1 MSSAVANGTGSVVA
15 IEECRLILSGERW
28 EFAQA
33 RQDDIDAYWER
44 RLDDNP
50 DFFNG
55 TIYLT
60 RSAKVEGDVFSADL
74 FATDFKNF
82 LYWRENGY
90 GDRTVTDVFGSA
102 LIVSADGAV
111 ILGRQRV
118 GNINSGLA
126 YCPGGLVDARD
137 VAADGYVD
145 IRRSIRRELH
155 EETGLEARD
164 VEDVP
169 GFLLTRLGQQIS
181 IAAEF
186 RSALAGDVLRERIL
200 DYLSADPRSELVD
213 VDIVSS
219 LDATRSLAMPDFMH
233 PLLTAYFGGV
243 RSGGGS

>member
-1 MSSAVANGTGSVVA
+1 MSGAEVNGTGSVVA
-15 IEECRLILSGERW
+15 VDECQLVLSEGGWDYAEAHA
-28 EFAQA
+28 E
-33 RQDDIDAYWER
+33 DINAYWER

-60 RSAKVEGDVFSADL
+60 RSAKLDGDVFSARL
-74 FATDFKNF
+74 FATDFKSF

-111 ILGRQRV
+111 ILGRQRA
-118 GNINSGLA
+118 GHINSGLA

-137 VAADGYVD
+137 VLADGFVD
-145 IRRSIRRELH
+145 ILSSIRRELY
-155 EETGLEARD
+155 EETGLTAGDAPE
-164 VEDVP
+164 VP

-181 IAAEF
+181 VASEF
-186 RSALAGDVLRERIL
+186 RSALNAEELSGRIM

-213 VDIVSS
+213 IAVVTS
-219 LDATRSLAMPDFMH
+219 LDEAASLAMPSFMH
-233 PLLTAYFGGV
+233 PLLTAYFGGL
-243 RSGGGS
+243 RLRP